1 MGVLIGIGILAFFLY
16 FIFRK
21 EETPEEKAERE
32 KKAAQ
37 ERKEATERIQKSDAT
52 LMVCNYLY
60 NEFSDA
66 GSERIFNLR
75 QGLHYGISVNNKGIH
90 ISLYERGM
98 EPLKSESLSFST
110 LGFEDLPYGGLTEAL
125 TTEIMNTLRTIDLIE
140 VRPGSNTGFTVWA
153 GKKQSW

>member
-1 MGVLIGIGILAFFLY
+1 MGIIIVIAIVALIFY
-16 FIFRK
+16 FYAK
-21 EETPEEKAERE
+21 NKETPEEKAEKE
-32 KKAAQ
+32 KKAVI
-37 ERKEATERIQKSDAT
+37 EREEAAKRIKKSDAT

-75 QGLHYGISVNNKGIH
+75 QGLHYGISTDCKGVH
-90 ISLYERGM
+90 ISLYKRGM
-98 EPLKSESLSFST
+98 ETLHSETLSFST
-110 LGFEDLPYGGLTEAL
+110 LGFEDLPYSLTAAF
-125 TTEIMNTLRTIDLIE
+125 TTEIMDTLRKIDLIE